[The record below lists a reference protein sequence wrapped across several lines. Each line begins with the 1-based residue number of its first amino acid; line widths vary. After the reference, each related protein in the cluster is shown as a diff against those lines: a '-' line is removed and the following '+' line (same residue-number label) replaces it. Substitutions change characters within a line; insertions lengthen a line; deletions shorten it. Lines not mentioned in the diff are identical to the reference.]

1 MTISQFSRSKKDY
14 SGSTEQFKTAR
25 TRSQG
30 GDNNL
35 KIMQKRHKK
44 SPKSCDF
51 RLKMA
56 EGVRFELTRRCRQTV
71 FKTASL

>member
-1 MTISQFSRSKKDY
+1 MSIQTYYFLMIDY
-14 SGSTEQFKTAR
+14 SGNTEQFKTAR

-44 SPKSCDF
+44 AQNHAILG
-51 RLKMA
+51 LKW
-56 EGVRFELTRRCRQTV
+56 RRV
-71 FKTASL
+71 